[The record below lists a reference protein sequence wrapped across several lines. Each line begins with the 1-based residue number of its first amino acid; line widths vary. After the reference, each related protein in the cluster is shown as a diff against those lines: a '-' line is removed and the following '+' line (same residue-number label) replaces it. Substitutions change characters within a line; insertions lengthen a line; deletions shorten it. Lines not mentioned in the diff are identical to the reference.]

1 MAAIYIAVS
10 TQQLP
15 LQESAQTGPSPPLDS
30 WIKCPEL
37 AHLVRVR
44 GVKEILV
51 KMEE

>member
-10 TQQLP
+10 SYLFRSQP
-15 LQESAQTGPSPPLDS
+15 RPGPAHPWIPGS
-30 WIKCPEL
+30 IKCPEL